1 MLVGER
7 VWDVISSKRVNTGD
21 WRQLS
26 GSVAEDGRIGS
37 RKSLCTT
44 VAQGF
49 AVTLHRI
56 SVPAANTQGRHP
68 WAGSSELD
76 EEGRQQPRRIWAS
89 GSIGLGCR
97 CDENDGWHVQVA
109 LDRRSDCQK
118 GGEKRE
124 WTAIAVTSLD
134 TRGRHAAGWA
144 SAGDGAP
151 IPALGEPPARYRVL
165 QTSAECHTIGAV
177 LVITYQNQ
185 LLTPNLVVSWP
196 GTPKAGPR
204 SQLES
209 NIGAS
214 TPNGYGS
221 IPVKS
226 EDHVKAMAVNCP
238 KETGGGNPC
247 NDSSKSHGG
256 RLDIQ

>member
-1 MLVGER
+1 MQKPTRLVDLAVNLLMDNSMLVGER

-151 IPALGEPPARYRVL
+151 
-165 QTSAECHTIGAV
+165 
-177 LVITYQNQ
+177 
-185 LLTPNLVVSWP
+185 
-196 GTPKAGPR
+196 
-204 SQLES
+204 
-209 NIGAS
+209 
-214 TPNGYGS
+214 
-221 IPVKS
+221 
-226 EDHVKAMAVNCP
+226 
-238 KETGGGNPC
+238 
-247 NDSSKSHGG
+247 
-256 RLDIQ
+256 